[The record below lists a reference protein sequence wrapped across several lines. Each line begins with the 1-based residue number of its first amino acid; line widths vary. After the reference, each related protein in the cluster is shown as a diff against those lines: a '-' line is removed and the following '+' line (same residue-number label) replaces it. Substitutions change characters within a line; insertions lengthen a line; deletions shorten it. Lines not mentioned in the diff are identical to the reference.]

1 MPQASGVVVNGWGYL
16 RPTAISAAW
25 PGRLCRFKGNDSSLA
40 QLNALPEQHALEDVE
55 PVRHEIM
62 VPDEGIDV
70 LRPHRQRQERVDLQ
84 LLVSGDQRS
93 DIFLKIELKLK
104 NRGNAD
110 FEVVLLQ
117 EEVIKGR
124 FHRKLVDILVNAQL
138 FQQTTLETQLDV
150 DLSEGVL
157 IGPGEPLVH
166 GDVVEGATGIPYA

>member
-1 MPQASGVVVNGWGYL
+1 MGYL

-25 PGRLCRFKGNDSSLA
+25 PRCLCRFKGNDSSLA
-40 QLNALPEQHALEDVE
+40 HLNALPEQHALEDVE

-84 LLVSGDQRS
+84 LLVSGNQRR
-93 DIFLKIELKLK
+93 DIFLKIELELK

-110 FEVVLLQ
+110 LEVVLLQ

-124 FHRKLVDILVNAQL
+124 YFKKVSALALAI
-138 FQQTTLETQLDV
+138 
-150 DLSEGVL
+150 S
-157 IGPGEPLVH
+157 
-166 GDVVEGATGIPYA
+166 

>member
-1 MPQASGVVVNGWGYL
+1 M
-16 RPTAISAAW
+16 I
-25 PGRLCRFKGNDSSLA
+25 
-40 QLNALPEQHALEDVE
+40 
-55 PVRHEIM
+55 
-62 VPDEGIDV
+62 PDESVDV

-93 DIFLKIELKLK
+93 DIFLKIELELK

-150 DLSEGVL
+150 DLSW
-157 IGPGEPLVH
+157 
-166 GDVVEGATGIPYA
+166 